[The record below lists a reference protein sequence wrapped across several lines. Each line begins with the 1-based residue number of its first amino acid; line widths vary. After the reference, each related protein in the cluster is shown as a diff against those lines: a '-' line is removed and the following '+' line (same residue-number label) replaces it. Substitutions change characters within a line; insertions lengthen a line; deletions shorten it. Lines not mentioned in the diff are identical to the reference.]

1 MVGFVVQDVTYL
13 DVNENIALKVEKYYE
28 LYIEQL
34 KYSTAEEKAF
44 IRDRLSVQAFK
55 RGDFFLKSGEIQE
68 DMGFICEGL
77 IRRYYINEKGN
88 KITAGFTKEE
98 EYVTDYPAFIR
109 QIPTKY
115 FLQCLEPTTIVTL
128 SYNSIQECYRQ
139 FKNSEMQ
146 GRYIA
151 EKVLTILSD
160 RVESFLFNTAE
171 ERYLKFIAENPDLLQ
186 RVSLT
191 HLSSFLGIERQ
202 SLSRI
207 RSKMAGK

>member
-1 MVGFVVQDVTYL
+1 MTQAIKGYFDLYL
-13 DVNENIALKVEKYYE
+13 K
-28 LYIEQL
+28 QL
-34 KYSTAEEKAF
+34 NYSTAEEKEF
-44 IRDRLSVQAFK
+44 IRGNLSLEPFNK
-55 RGDFFLKSGEIQE
+55 GDFYLKSGEIQTNI
-68 DMGFICEGL
+68 GFVCEGL

-88 KITAGFTKEE
+88 EITTGFTKEK
-98 EYVTDYPAFIR
+98 EYVTDYPSFVR

-115 FLQCLEPTTIVTL
+115 YLQFLEPTTVVQLPYTTIIE
-128 SYNSIQECYRQ
+128 SYEK

-146 GRYIA
+146 GRLIA

-171 ERYLKFIAENPDLLQ
+171 ERYLKFMNENPDLAQ

-207 RSKMAGK
+207 RNRIAKK